1 MLGKVEICGVNTT
14 KLPTLTA
21 AETDALLHRAK
32 DGDAAAREKLVE
44 GNLRLVLSVIQRFS
58 GRGENADDLFQVG
71 CVGLLKAIDNFD
83 TSQNVRFS
91 TYGVPMIIGE
101 IRRYLRDNSSIRV
114 SRSMR
119 DTAYRVLQAREKL
132 QREQQR
138 EPTVEQIAREL
149 GIRREEVVFAMD
161 AVCDPVSLFEPI
173 YSDGGDAVC
182 VMDQVRDTK
191 NTDEDW
197 LEQIALKEAM
207 ARLSERER
215 QILALRYSDGK
226 TQMSMSEV
234 YASNVNSVVSINVSA
249 TTNYFGQTVQTAASG
264 TGFFITEDGYI
275 LTNHH
280 VISDASSVK
289 VTLYNGETYD
299 AKVIGSDEDYDIA
312 VLKIDVTGAT
322 PVVLGDSSKV
332 AIGESVAAVGNPL
345 GELTFSMSE
354 GIVSCVNRAINV
366 DGTPFNM
373 IQVDCS
379 INPGNSG
386 GPLFNSYGE
395 VIGIV
400 SAKYSSYSNTTV
412 EGIGF
417 AIPINDVV
425 SLVKDIMTN
434 GYVTNKAYMGI
445 TPQTMTA
452 QMAQQYRYD
461 VTEGVFVC
469 SVDPDSAA
477 DKAGLKLGDV
487 ITKMDDTDITSYEDL
502 VAAKKSYSA
511 GDTVTLTVYREG
523 KTIEVEL
530 TFDAA
535 PETTETSSSDQSTDN
550 SYNGNGGYG
559 NGGNGY
565 YSNPWDF
572 FNNFFGYGG

>member
-1 MLGKVEICGVNTT
+1 MYEDENNLYHYSYRK
-14 KLPTLTA
+14 
-21 AETDALLHRAK
+21 
-32 DGDAAAREKLVE
+32 GDEQ
-44 GNLRLVLSVIQRFS
+44 NP
-58 GRGENADDLFQVG
+58 NA
-71 CVGLLKAIDNFD
+71 
-83 TSQNVRFS
+83 
-91 TYGVPMIIGE
+91 
-101 IRRYLRDNSSIRV
+101 
-114 SRSMR
+114 
-119 DTAYRVLQAREKL
+119 
-132 QREQQR
+132 
-138 EPTVEQIAREL
+138 
-149 GIRREEVVFAMD
+149 
-161 AVCDPVSLFEPI
+161 PI
-173 YSDGGDAVC
+173 
-182 VMDQVRDTK
+182 DTK
-191 NTDEDW
+191 NYAEDPW
-197 LEQIALKEAM
+197 DKNPGGSPKKKGGSG
-207 ARLSERER
+207 LSGK
-215 QILALRYSDGK
+215 IVALALVCALVGGFIGAGVSGATTKVNKTSVQVSDREVAQVQTVKVDGK

-417 AIPINDVV
+417 AIPIDDV
-425 SLVKDIMTN
+425 LAMVKDIMTD
-434 GYVTNKAYMGI
+434 GYVTNKPYIGI
-445 TPQTMTA
+445 TPQNMTA

-461 VTEGVFVC
+461 VTQGVFVC
-469 SVDPDSAA
+469 SVEPGSAA
-477 DKAGLKLGDV
+477 EKAGLQMGDV
-487 ITKMDDTDITSYEDL
+487 ITKIGDTAISDMNDL
-502 VAAKKSYSA
+502 NAAKKSYRA
-511 GDTVTLTVYREG
+511 GDTVTLTIYRAG
-523 KTIEVEL
+523 GTKEVEL
-530 TFDAA
+530 TFDAV
-535 PETTETSSSDQSTDN
+535 PQTQETAQDSSQQQQQGGGSSGGGSTVGTGNLVWPSYCTYKTSRQGPRTHPITGEYKNHGGTDIGA
-550 SYNGNGGYG
+550 SYGSAIYAADSGTIVRSADGWNGGWG
-559 NGGNGY
+559 
-565 YSNPWDF
+565 SC
-572 FNNFFGYGG
+572 

>member
-1 MLGKVEICGVNTT
+1 MYEDENNLYHYSYRKG
-14 KLPTLTA
+14 
-21 AETDALLHRAK
+21 
-32 DGDAAAREKLVE
+32 DG
-44 GNLRLVLSVIQRFS
+44 S
-58 GRGENADDLFQVG
+58 
-71 CVGLLKAIDNFD
+71 D
-83 TSQNVRFS
+83 T
-91 TYGVPMIIGE
+91 I
-101 IRRYLRDNSSIRV
+101 
-114 SRSMR
+114 
-119 DTAYRVLQAREKL
+119 
-132 QREQQR
+132 
-138 EPTVEQIAREL
+138 
-149 GIRREEVVFAMD
+149 
-161 AVCDPVSLFEPI
+161 
-173 YSDGGDAVC
+173 
-182 VMDQVRDTK
+182 DTK
-191 NTDEDW
+191 NYAEDPW
-197 LEQIALKEAM
+197 EKAQDGANGKKKKGRFPGKLVA
-207 ARLSERER
+207 
-215 QILALRYSDGK
+215 LALVCALVGGFVGAGVSAAAKVNHTGIQVSDREVAQVQTLKVDGSK
-226 TQMSMSEV
+226 QMTMSEV

-249 TTNYFGQTVQTAASG
+249 TSTNYFGQTVQTAASG

-280 VISDASSVK
+280 VVDGASSVS
-289 VTLYNGETYD
+289 VTLYNGESYD

-322 PVVLGDSSKV
+322 PVVLGNSSKL

-345 GELTFSMSE
+345 GELTFSMTE

-395 VIGIV
+395 VVGIV

-487 ITKMDDTDITSYEDL
+487 ITKMDDKDIASYEDL

>member
-1 MLGKVEICGVNTT
+1 MYEDENNLYHYSYRK
-14 KLPTLTA
+14 
-21 AETDALLHRAK
+21 
-32 DGDAAAREKLVE
+32 GDEQ
-44 GNLRLVLSVIQRFS
+44 NP
-58 GRGENADDLFQVG
+58 NA
-71 CVGLLKAIDNFD
+71 
-83 TSQNVRFS
+83 
-91 TYGVPMIIGE
+91 
-101 IRRYLRDNSSIRV
+101 
-114 SRSMR
+114 
-119 DTAYRVLQAREKL
+119 
-132 QREQQR
+132 
-138 EPTVEQIAREL
+138 
-149 GIRREEVVFAMD
+149 
-161 AVCDPVSLFEPI
+161 PI
-173 YSDGGDAVC
+173 
-182 VMDQVRDTK
+182 DTK
-191 NTDEDW
+191 NYAEDPW
-197 LEQIALKEAM
+197 DKNPGGSPKKKGGSG
-207 ARLSERER
+207 LSGK
-215 QILALRYSDGK
+215 IVALALVCALVGGFIGAGVSGATTKANKTSVQVSDREVAQVQTVKVDGK

-264 TGFFITEDGYI
+264 TGFLITEDGYI

-280 VISDASSVK
+280 VVSDASSVE

-299 AKVIGSDEDYDIA
+299 ATVIGSDEDYDIA

-461 VTEGVFVC
+461 VTKGVFVC

-487 ITKMDDTDITSYEDL
+487 ITKMDDKDIASYEDL

-559 NGGNGY
+559 NGGYGNGGNGY

>member
-1 MLGKVEICGVNTT
+1 MYEDENNLYHYSYRKG
-14 KLPTLTA
+14 
-21 AETDALLHRAK
+21 
-32 DGDAAAREKLVE
+32 DG
-44 GNLRLVLSVIQRFS
+44 S
-58 GRGENADDLFQVG
+58 
-71 CVGLLKAIDNFD
+71 D
-83 TSQNVRFS
+83 T
-91 TYGVPMIIGE
+91 I
-101 IRRYLRDNSSIRV
+101 
-114 SRSMR
+114 
-119 DTAYRVLQAREKL
+119 
-132 QREQQR
+132 
-138 EPTVEQIAREL
+138 
-149 GIRREEVVFAMD
+149 
-161 AVCDPVSLFEPI
+161 
-173 YSDGGDAVC
+173 
-182 VMDQVRDTK
+182 DTK
-191 NTDEDW
+191 NYAEDPW
-197 LEQIALKEAM
+197 EKAQDGANGKKKKG
-207 ARLSERER
+207 RLPGKLVA
-215 QILALRYSDGK
+215 LALVCALVGGFVGAGVSAAAKVNHTGIQVSDREVAQVQTLKVDGSK
-226 TQMSMSEV
+226 QMTMSEV

-249 TTNYFGQTVQTAASG
+249 TTNYFGQTVETAASG
-264 TGFFITEDGYI
+264 TGFFITQDGYI

-280 VISDASSVK
+280 VISGASSVK

-354 GIVSCVNRAINV
+354 GIVSCVNRAVNV

-417 AIPINDVV
+417 AIPINDVL

-434 GYVTNKAYMGI
+434 GYVTSKAYMGI
-445 TPQTMTA
+445 TPQTMNA

-487 ITKMDDTDITSYEDL
+487 ITKMDDKDIASYEDL
-502 VAAKKSYSA
+502 VAAKKAYTA
-511 GDTVTLTVYREG
+511 GDTVTLTVYRGGE
-523 KTIEVEL
+523 TIEVPL
-530 TFDAA
+530 TFDAV
-535 PETTETSSSDQSTDN
+535 PESAETNNSDQSTDN
-550 SYNGNGGYG
+550 SYNGNGGYGNGGYG

-572 FNNFFGYGG
+572 FNNFFGYNG

>member
-1 MLGKVEICGVNTT
+1 MYEDENNLYHYSYRKG
-14 KLPTLTA
+14 
-21 AETDALLHRAK
+21 
-32 DGDAAAREKLVE
+32 DG
-44 GNLRLVLSVIQRFS
+44 S
-58 GRGENADDLFQVG
+58 
-71 CVGLLKAIDNFD
+71 D
-83 TSQNVRFS
+83 T
-91 TYGVPMIIGE
+91 I
-101 IRRYLRDNSSIRV
+101 
-114 SRSMR
+114 
-119 DTAYRVLQAREKL
+119 
-132 QREQQR
+132 
-138 EPTVEQIAREL
+138 
-149 GIRREEVVFAMD
+149 
-161 AVCDPVSLFEPI
+161 
-173 YSDGGDAVC
+173 
-182 VMDQVRDTK
+182 DTK
-191 NTDEDW
+191 NYAEDPW
-197 LEQIALKEAM
+197 EKAQDGANGKKKKGRFPGKLVA
-207 ARLSERER
+207 
-215 QILALRYSDGK
+215 LALVCALVGGFVGAGVSAAAKVNHTGIQVSDREVAQVQTLKVDGSK
-226 TQMSMSEV
+226 QMTMSEV

-249 TTNYFGQTVQTAASG
+249 TSTNYFGQTVQTAASG
-264 TGFFITEDGYI
+264 TGFLITEDGYI

-280 VISDASSVK
+280 VVDGASSVS
-289 VTLYNGETYD
+289 VTLYNGESYD

-312 VLKIDVTGAT
+312 VIKIDVTGAT
-322 PVVLGDSSKV
+322 PVVLGDSSKL

-345 GELTFSMSE
+345 GELTFSMTE

-395 VIGIV
+395 VVGIV

-487 ITKMDDTDITSYEDL
+487 ITKMDDKDIASYEDL

-523 KTIEVEL
+523 KTIEVQL

-559 NGGNGY
+559 NGGYGNGGNGY

>member
-1 MLGKVEICGVNTT
+1 MYEDENNLYHYSYRKG
-14 KLPTLTA
+14 
-21 AETDALLHRAK
+21 
-32 DGDAAAREKLVE
+32 DG
-44 GNLRLVLSVIQRFS
+44 S
-58 GRGENADDLFQVG
+58 
-71 CVGLLKAIDNFD
+71 D
-83 TSQNVRFS
+83 T
-91 TYGVPMIIGE
+91 I
-101 IRRYLRDNSSIRV
+101 
-114 SRSMR
+114 
-119 DTAYRVLQAREKL
+119 
-132 QREQQR
+132 
-138 EPTVEQIAREL
+138 
-149 GIRREEVVFAMD
+149 
-161 AVCDPVSLFEPI
+161 
-173 YSDGGDAVC
+173 
-182 VMDQVRDTK
+182 DTK
-191 NTDEDW
+191 NYAEDPW
-197 LEQIALKEAM
+197 EKAQDGANGKKKKGRFPGKLVA
-207 ARLSERER
+207 
-215 QILALRYSDGK
+215 LALVCALVGGFIGAGVSGATTKVNKTSVQVSDREVAQVQTVKVDGK

-299 AKVIGSDEDYDIA
+299 ATVIGSDEDYDIA

-417 AIPINDVV
+417 AIPVNDVV

-477 DKAGLKLGDV
+477 AKAGLKLGDV
-487 ITKMDDTDITSYEDL
+487 ITKMDDKTISSYEDL

-523 KTIEVEL
+523 KTIEVPL
-530 TFDAA
+530 TFDAV
-535 PETTETSSSDQSTDN
+535 PETAETNNSDQSTDN

-559 NGGNGY
+559 NGGYGNGGNDY

-572 FNNFFGYGG
+572 FNNFFGYNG

>member
-1 MLGKVEICGVNTT
+1 MYEDENNLYHYSYRKG
-14 KLPTLTA
+14 
-21 AETDALLHRAK
+21 
-32 DGDAAAREKLVE
+32 DG
-44 GNLRLVLSVIQRFS
+44 S
-58 GRGENADDLFQVG
+58 
-71 CVGLLKAIDNFD
+71 D
-83 TSQNVRFS
+83 T
-91 TYGVPMIIGE
+91 I
-101 IRRYLRDNSSIRV
+101 
-114 SRSMR
+114 
-119 DTAYRVLQAREKL
+119 
-132 QREQQR
+132 
-138 EPTVEQIAREL
+138 
-149 GIRREEVVFAMD
+149 
-161 AVCDPVSLFEPI
+161 
-173 YSDGGDAVC
+173 
-182 VMDQVRDTK
+182 DTK
-191 NTDEDW
+191 NYAEDPW
-197 LEQIALKEAM
+197 EKAQDGANGKKKKGRFPGKLVA
-207 ARLSERER
+207 
-215 QILALRYSDGK
+215 LALVCALVGGFVGAGVSAAAKVNHTGIQVSDREVAQVQTLKVDGSK
-226 TQMSMSEV
+226 QMTMSEV

-249 TTNYFGQTVQTAASG
+249 TSTNYFGQTVQTAASG
-264 TGFFITEDGYI
+264 TGFLITEDGYI

-280 VISDASSVK
+280 VVDGASSVS
-289 VTLYNGETYD
+289 VTLYNGESYD

-312 VLKIDVTGAT
+312 VIKIDVTGAT
-322 PVVLGDSSKV
+322 PVVLGDSSKL

-345 GELTFSMSE
+345 GELTFSMTE

-395 VIGIV
+395 VVGIV

-487 ITKMDDTDITSYEDL
+487 ITKMDDKDIASYEDL

-523 KTIEVEL
+523 KTMEVQL

-535 PETTETSSSDQSTDN
+535 PETMETSSSDQSTDN
-550 SYNGNGGYG
+550 SYNGNGGYGNGGYG

>member
-1 MLGKVEICGVNTT
+1 MYEDENNLYHYSYRKG
-14 KLPTLTA
+14 
-21 AETDALLHRAK
+21 
-32 DGDAAAREKLVE
+32 DG
-44 GNLRLVLSVIQRFS
+44 S
-58 GRGENADDLFQVG
+58 
-71 CVGLLKAIDNFD
+71 D
-83 TSQNVRFS
+83 T
-91 TYGVPMIIGE
+91 I
-101 IRRYLRDNSSIRV
+101 
-114 SRSMR
+114 
-119 DTAYRVLQAREKL
+119 
-132 QREQQR
+132 
-138 EPTVEQIAREL
+138 
-149 GIRREEVVFAMD
+149 
-161 AVCDPVSLFEPI
+161 
-173 YSDGGDAVC
+173 
-182 VMDQVRDTK
+182 DTK
-191 NTDEDW
+191 NYAE
-197 LEQIALKEAM
+197 EAWEK
-207 ARLSERER
+207 AQDGANGKKKGRFPGKLVA
-215 QILALRYSDGK
+215 LALVCALVGGFVGAGVSAAAKVNHTGIQVSDREVAQVQTLKVDGSK
-226 TQMSMSEV
+226 QMTMSEV

-249 TTNYFGQTVQTAASG
+249 TSTNYFGQTVQTAASG
-264 TGFFITEDGYI
+264 TGFLITEDGYI

-280 VISDASSVK
+280 VVSDASSVE
-289 VTLYNGETYD
+289 VTLYNGESYD

-322 PVVLGDSSKV
+322 PVVLGNSSKL

-345 GELTFSMSE
+345 GELTFSMTE

-395 VIGIV
+395 VVGIV

-477 DKAGLKLGDV
+477 AKAGLKLGDV
-487 ITKMDDTDITSYEDL
+487 ITKMDDKDIASYEDL

-530 TFDAA
+530 TFDAV
-535 PETTETSSSDQSTDN
+535 PESAETSNSDQSTDN

>member
-1 MLGKVEICGVNTT
+1 MYEDENNLYHYSYRKG
-14 KLPTLTA
+14 
-21 AETDALLHRAK
+21 
-32 DGDAAAREKLVE
+32 DG
-44 GNLRLVLSVIQRFS
+44 S
-58 GRGENADDLFQVG
+58 
-71 CVGLLKAIDNFD
+71 D
-83 TSQNVRFS
+83 T
-91 TYGVPMIIGE
+91 I
-101 IRRYLRDNSSIRV
+101 
-114 SRSMR
+114 
-119 DTAYRVLQAREKL
+119 
-132 QREQQR
+132 
-138 EPTVEQIAREL
+138 
-149 GIRREEVVFAMD
+149 
-161 AVCDPVSLFEPI
+161 
-173 YSDGGDAVC
+173 
-182 VMDQVRDTK
+182 DTK
-191 NTDEDW
+191 NYAEDPW
-197 LEQIALKEAM
+197 EKAQDGANGKKKKGRFPGKLVAFALVCALVGGFVGAGVSAAAKVNHTGIQV
-207 ARLSERER
+207 SDREVA
-215 QILALRYSDGK
+215 QVQTLKVDGNK
-226 TQMSMSEV
+226 QMTMSEV

-249 TTNYFGQTVQTAASG
+249 TSTNYFGQTVQTAASG
-264 TGFFITEDGYI
+264 TGFLITEDGYI

-280 VISDASSVK
+280 VVNGASSVS
-289 VTLYNGETYD
+289 VTLYNGESYD

-322 PVVLGDSSKV
+322 PVVLGDSSKL

-395 VIGIV
+395 VVGIV

-487 ITKMDDTDITSYEDL
+487 ITKMDDKDIASYEDL

-523 KTIEVEL
+523 KMIEVEL

-559 NGGNGY
+559 NGGYGNGGNGY

>member
-1 MLGKVEICGVNTT
+1 MYYEDENNLYHYSYRKGDKVENVRDVDYTEVPN
-14 KLPTLTA
+14 TA
-21 AETDALLHRAK
+21 ATADPWEEKKPKKNRLGLK
-32 DGDAAAREKLVE
+32 IAA
-44 GNLRLVLSVIQRFS
+44 
-58 GRGENADDLFQVG
+58 
-71 CVGLLKAIDNFD
+71 
-83 TSQNVRFS
+83 
-91 TYGVPMIIGE
+91 
-101 IRRYLRDNSSIRV
+101 
-114 SRSMR
+114 
-119 DTAYRVLQAREKL
+119 
-132 QREQQR
+132 
-138 EPTVEQIAREL
+138 
-149 GIRREEVVFAMD
+149 
-161 AVCDPVSLFEPI
+161 
-173 YSDGGDAVC
+173 
-182 VMDQVRDTK
+182 
-191 NTDEDW
+191 
-197 LEQIALKEAM
+197 
-207 ARLSERER
+207 
-215 QILALRYSDGK
+215 LALACALIGGAAGAGITHAITSAHGSTQIEVSDRQVAEVRQVKVDGK
-226 TQMSMSEV
+226 QQLTMPEV
-234 YASNVNSVVSINVSA
+234 YAANVNSVVSINVST
-249 TTNYFGQTVQTAASG
+249 TTNVFGRTTESAASG
-264 TGFFITEDGYI
+264 SGFFITKDGYI
-275 LTNHH
+275 LTNYH
-280 VISDASSVK
+280 VIEGASTVK
-289 VTLYNGETYD
+289 VTAYDGTTYD
-299 AKVIGSDEDYDIA
+299 AAVIGGDEDYDIA
-312 VLKIDVTGAT
+312 VIKVEGTNFQ
-322 PVVLGDSSKV
+322 PVVIGKSGSV
-332 AIGESVAAVGNPL
+332 QIGETVAAVGNPL
-345 GELTFSMSE
+345 GELTFSMSQ

-366 DGTPFNM
+366 DGKPFNM

-550 SYNGNGGYG
+550 SYNGNGYYNDGS
-559 NGGNGY
+559 NGY
-565 YSNPWDF
+565 YSNPWDL

>member
-1 MLGKVEICGVNTT
+1 MYYEDENNLYHYSYRKGDKVENVRDMDYTEVPN
-14 KLPTLTA
+14 TA
-21 AETDALLHRAK
+21 ATADPWE
-32 DGDAAAREKLVE
+32 EK
-44 GNLRLVLSVIQRFS
+44 
-58 GRGENADDLFQVG
+58 
-71 CVGLLKAIDNFD
+71 K
-83 TSQNVRFS
+83 
-91 TYGVPMIIGE
+91 P
-101 IRRYLRDNSSIRV
+101 
-114 SRSMR
+114 
-119 DTAYRVLQAREKL
+119 
-132 QREQQR
+132 
-138 EPTVEQIAREL
+138 
-149 GIRREEVVFAMD
+149 
-161 AVCDPVSLFEPI
+161 
-173 YSDGGDAVC
+173 
-182 VMDQVRDTK
+182 TK
-191 NTDEDW
+191 NR
-197 LEQIALKEAM
+197 LGLKIAA
-207 ARLSERER
+207 
-215 QILALRYSDGK
+215 LALACALIGGAAGAGITHAITSAHGSTQIEVSDRQVAEVRQVKVDGK
-226 TQMSMSEV
+226 QQLTMPEV
-234 YASNVNSVVSINVSA
+234 YAANVNSVVSINVSTKTNVFGR
-249 TTNYFGQTVQTAASG
+249 TTESAASG
-264 TGFFITEDGYI
+264 SGFFITKDGYI
-275 LTNHH
+275 LTNYH
-280 VISDASSVK
+280 VIEGASTVK
-289 VTLYNGETYD
+289 VTAYDGTTYD
-299 AKVIGSDEDYDIA
+299 AAVIGGDEDYDIA
-312 VLKIDVTGAT
+312 VIKVEGTNFQ
-322 PVVLGDSSKV
+322 PVVIGKSGSV
-332 AIGESVAAVGNPL
+332 QIGETVAAVGNPL
-345 GELTFSMSE
+345 GELTFSMSQ

-366 DGTPFNM
+366 DGKPFNM

-477 DKAGLKLGDV
+477 AKAGLKLGDV

-572 FNNFFGYGG
+572 FNNFFGYNG

>member
-1 MLGKVEICGVNTT
+1 MDPVAFRVFGIEVKWYGILIVLGVALGMLLCSRREKRFSLPKDTTVNLILIALPLALVCALVGGFIGAGVSGATT
-14 KLPTLTA
+14 KVNKTSVQVS
-21 AETDALLHRAK
+21 D
-32 DGDAAAREKLVE
+32 REV
-44 GNLRLVLSVIQRFS
+44 
-58 GRGENADDLFQVG
+58 AQV
-71 CVGLLKAIDNFD
+71 
-83 TSQNVRFS
+83 Q
-91 TYGVPMIIGE
+91 
-101 IRRYLRDNSSIRV
+101 
-114 SRSMR
+114 
-119 DTAYRVLQAREKL
+119 
-132 QREQQR
+132 
-138 EPTVEQIAREL
+138 TVK
-149 GIRREEVVFAMD
+149 V
-161 AVCDPVSLFEPI
+161 
-173 YSDGGDAVC
+173 
-182 VMDQVRDTK
+182 
-191 NTDEDW
+191 
-197 LEQIALKEAM
+197 
-207 ARLSERER
+207 
-215 QILALRYSDGK
+215 DGK

-280 VISDASSVK
+280 VISGASTVK

-417 AIPINDVV
+417 AIPIDDV
-425 SLVKDIMTN
+425 LAMVKDIMTN
-434 GYVTNKAYMGI
+434 GYVTNKAYIGI
-445 TPQTMTA
+445 TPQTMNA
-452 QMAQQYRYD
+452 QMAQQFRYD
-461 VTEGVFVC
+461 VTQGVFVC
-469 SVDPDSAA
+469 SVEEGSAA
-477 DKAGLKLGDV
+477 EKAGLRMGDV
-487 ITKMDDTDITSYEDL
+487 ITKIDDKTITSYEDL

-511 GDTVTLTVYREG
+511 GDTATFTIYREG
-523 KTIEVEL
+523 QTQTVEL

-535 PETTETSSSDQSTDN
+535 PQTQETAQDN
-550 SYNGNGGYG
+550 SQQQQGGNNGGNGGY
-559 NGGNGY
+559 Y
-565 YSNPWDF
+565 YNPWDF
-572 FNNFFGYGG
+572 FNSFFGNGYYGSSYSGESRDAA